1 MSQAGTP
8 IASSVV
14 AVYRDQATAE
24 RAVRQLHEEGF
35 PLGELSIVGRNFQE
49 TEEPYGFVSR
59 GDYAK
64 AGAETGAWFGGMF
77 GLFIG
82 AGFLILPGLGLVVV
96 AGPIAAARCWRG
108 SKGRWRGRRWAAW
121 RARSS
126 AGVFRRT
133 GRSNTRSRSK
143 EASFSSSSGQI
154 RRSSPAPGACS
165 PPPGRTTSLFTSRRR
180 LES

>member
-14 AVYRDQATAE
+14 AVYPDQATAK
-24 RAVRQLHEEGF
+24 RAVRQLHDAGVA
-35 PLGELSIVGRNFQE
+35 LGDLSIVARNFQE
-49 TEEPYGFVSR
+49 TDQPYGFVSR
-59 GDYAK
+59 GDYAG

-82 AGFLILPGLGLVVV
+82 AGILILPGLGLVVV
-96 AGPIAAARCWRG
+96 AGPIAAALLAG
-108 SKGRWRGRRWAAW
+108 IEGAVAGTAWAAW

-133 GRSNTRSRSK
+133 GRSNTRRRSR

-165 PPPGRTTSLFTSRRR
+165 PPPGQTTSMFTSRRR
-180 LES
+180 LQS